1 MARKARKGKK
11 AKRHEGIIATV
22 AANMKHIREGKKPK
36 KLSQE
41 KLGFAAGLDRSYISA
56 VECRKCNI
64 TISVLAR
71 IAEALKVTPASL
83 VTARSPD

>member
-1 MARKARKGKK
+1 MAKAWKGKK

-22 AANMKHIREGKKPK
+22 AANVKRIRKARKPR

-41 KLGFAAGLDRSYISA
+41 ELGFAANLDRTYISA
-56 VECRKCNI
+56 VERRKRNI

-71 IAEALKVTPASL
+71 IAEALKVTPAAL
-83 VTARSPD
+83 VSARSVD